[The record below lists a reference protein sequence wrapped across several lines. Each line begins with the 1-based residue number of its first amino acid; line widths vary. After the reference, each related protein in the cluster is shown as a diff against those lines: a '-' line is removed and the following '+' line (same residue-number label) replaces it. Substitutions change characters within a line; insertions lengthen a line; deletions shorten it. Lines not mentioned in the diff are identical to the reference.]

1 MTSATTTTE
10 RPSVAAR
17 RAGYVIA
24 VLINAAM
31 LFGINIWP
39 GWDVLPF
46 LTDDFTQVLAWVNA
60 SIVVSL
66 ALNVL
71 YLFKDTKRSKALGDT
86 VSLAVALAVSVLM
99 WRVFPFD
106 FGDSTFDWALVL
118 RIVLGVAI
126 VGTAIA
132 IIVNLVSLVTD
143 THSRS

>member
-106 FGDSTFDWALVL
+106 FGDSTFDWALVF

>member
-1 MTSATTTTE
+1 MTTATTTTE

-24 VLINAAM
+24 VLVNAAM
-31 LFGINIWP
+31 LFGINVWP
-39 GWDVLPF
+39 GWAVLPF
-46 LTDDFTQVLAWVNA
+46 LTDDFAQVLAWVNA

-71 YLFKDTKRSKALGDT
+71 YLFRDTKRFKALGDM
-86 VSLAVALAVSVLM
+86 VSLVVALTVSVLM

-106 FGDSTFDWALVL
+106 FGGSTFDWALVF